1 MFATAVRETRV
12 SLVALAFTIEREW
25 MNMRS
30 IIPKAMGHC
39 AVLAALLGT
48 AVPLAAQVRSER
60 PARLSLVSG
69 TVVGAGN

>member
-12 SLVALAFTIEREW
+12 SLVALAFIIEREW

-48 AVPLAAQVRSER
+48 AVPLAAPREVAPRGK
-60 PARLSLVSG
+60 PASR
-69 TVVGAGN
+69 TPP